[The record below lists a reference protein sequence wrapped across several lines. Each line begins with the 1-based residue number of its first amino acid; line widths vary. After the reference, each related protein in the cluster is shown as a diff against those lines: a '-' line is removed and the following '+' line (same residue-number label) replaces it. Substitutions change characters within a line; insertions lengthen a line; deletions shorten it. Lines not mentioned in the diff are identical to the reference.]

1 MRYAREFAVNAVV
14 RGVLVLLP
22 LYLAVLVTL
31 KGMQSVVDLLRPSRR
46 CFRKH
51 CRLRTLWLCW
61 QC

>member
-31 KGMQSVVDLLRPSRR
+31 KACNQLWACCGHRGVVSGNIAG
-46 CFRKH
+46 
-51 CRLRTLWLCW
+51 
-61 QC
+61 